1 MSMVYVQLDGDWTDG
16 EGRNHSAG
24 ESIDVDAATLARLQ
38 AEGIVS
44 ESGSGSGAGGAHTDW
59 LGPTG
64 TQP

>member
-1 MSMVYVQLDGDWTDG
+1 MVYVQLDGDWTDG
-16 EGRNHSAG
+16 EGVNHSAG

-44 ESGSGSGAGGAHTDW
+44 ESGSGSGGGEAHTDW

-64 TQP
+64 TNP